1 MLRIVTQL
9 VEAQTELRRIRDRFG
24 ESGQQAQEAKVKEVL
39 DHFEQKGDQALI
51 DLGESPLSLSRLKV
65 SGSELDA
72 AYQQVSKELLKSI
85 QLACAKAEAFHLS
98 RVPKSWVQFGD
109 AEIAIAKRYR
119 PVSKAGIYV
128 PNGNQAHLSWV
139 LMQAI
144 PAKIAQVQQ
153 VIMVTPPGE
162 NGKIHP
168 GILVAAQEAGVT
180 NIYRMGGVG
189 AIAALAYGTQTIP
202 KVDVITGGGD
212 FEVAMAKK
220 MVSDRVKI
228 DTLTYPWELLI
239 IADQQADPK
248 LLAVDLL
255 AQAEQHPY
263 AASILITTSLKIADS
278 VQQQIKIYS
287 QNYSQRISTE
297 KALAHYGLII
307 VVETLDKAIDLS
319 NFFAPAHLA
328 LWVDEP
334 WEVLEQVKYAG
345 TVLMGSSTPKIVGE
359 YFGGTAFALATAI
372 GVETFMQSSSVIEY
386 SPIALRQFSNILQIL
401 AQADGYLSGID
412 AIRLRM
418 EGKNKN
424 EYDD

>member
-24 ESGQQAQEAKVKEVL
+24 ESGQQAQEAKIREVL
-39 DHFEQKGDQALI
+39 DQVAQKRDQALI
-51 DLGESPLSLSRLKV
+51 DLGEMPPSLSRLKV

-72 AYQQVSKELLKSI
+72 AYQQVPKELLKSI

-109 AEIAIAKRYR
+109 AETAIAKRYR
-119 PVSKAGIYV
+119 PFIKAGIYV

-144 PAKIAQVQQ
+144 PAKIAQVQEI
-153 VIMVTPPGE
+153 IMVTPPGLD
-162 NGKIHP
+162 GKIHP

-180 NIYRMGGVG
+180 NIFRVGGVS
-189 AIAALAYGTQTIP
+189 AIAALAYGTETIP
-202 KVDVITGGGD
+202 KVDIITGGVD
-212 FEVAMAKK
+212 FDVVMAKK

-228 DTLTYPWELLI
+228 DTLSYPWELLI
-239 IADQQADPK
+239 IADQQADPR
-248 LLAVDLL
+248 LLAADLL

-263 AASILITTSLKIADS
+263 AASILITTSTVIAQG
-278 VQQQIKIYS
+278 VQQHI
-287 QNYSQRISTE
+287 QNHSQRISTE

-307 VVETLDKAIDLS
+307 VVETLEKAIELS
-319 NFFAPAHLA
+319 NNFAPAHLA

-334 WEVLEQVKYAG
+334 WAALEQVKQAG
-345 TVLMGSSTPKIVGE
+345 TILMGSSTPKIVGE
-359 YFGGTAFALATAI
+359 YFGGTAFALATGI

-386 SPIALRQFSNILQIL
+386 SPIALRQFSGVLQVL
-401 AQADGYLSGID
+401 AEADGYLSGID

-424 EYDD
+424 EYDG

>member
-9 VEAQTELRRIRDRFG
+9 VEAQTELRRIRDRFE
-24 ESGQQAQEAKVKEVL
+24 ESGQQAQEAKIREVL
-39 DHFEQKGDQALI
+39 DQVEQRGDQALI
-51 DLGESPLSLSRLKV
+51 DLGETPPSLSRLKV

-72 AYQQVSKELLKSI
+72 AYQQVPKELLKSI
-85 QLACAKAEAFHLS
+85 QLACAKAEAFHHQ

-109 AEIAIAKRYR
+109 AETVIAKRYR
-119 PVSKAGIYV
+119 PVTKAGIYV
-128 PNGNQAHLSWV
+128 PNANQAHLSWV

-153 VIMVTPPGE
+153 IVMVTPPGLD
-162 NGKIHP
+162 GKIHP

-180 NIYRMGGVG
+180 NVFRVGGVS
-189 AIAALAYGTQTIP
+189 AIAALAYGTETIP
-202 KVDVITGGGD
+202 KVDIITGGGD
-212 FEVAMAKK
+212 FEVVMAKK

-228 DTLTYPWELLI
+228 DTLSYPWELLI
-239 IADQQADPK
+239 IADQQADPR

-263 AASILITTSLKIADS
+263 AASILITISIRIAEA
-278 VQQQIKIYS
+278 VQQQI
-287 QNYSQRISTE
+287 QNHSQRISTE

-307 VVETLDKAIDLS
+307 VVETLEKAIELS
-319 NFFAPAHLA
+319 NIFAPAHLA
-328 LWVDEP
+328 LWVNEP
-334 WEVLEQVKYAG
+334 WEALEQVKQAG
-345 TVLMGSSTPKIVGE
+345 TILIGSSTPKNVGE
-359 YFGGTAFALATAI
+359 YFGGTAFVATGI
-372 GVETFMQSSSVIEY
+372 RVETFMQSSSVIEY
-386 SPIALRQFSNILQIL
+386 SPIALRQLSNVLQVL
-401 AQADGYLSGID
+401 AEADGYLSGID